1 MAYFYNC
8 TFCNHLLVVFELFD
22 ANPYNEEEVKTL
34 LQAWRKGDTNA
45 SQKLFTHL
53 YTQLN
58 KISAAL
64 LFHEGGISLTTGDL
78 VNEAAIRL
86 INLDRI
92 EWKDKAHFLAFSAR
106 VMRQVLIDHCRKKSA
121 NRRQHEKVTYVTLCE
136 PQQDE
141 SIDLVLLEEALNELQ
156 AIDPMRVKIVEMRYY
171 GGLSLQEIAEVMG
184 VSSSTIKRNW
194 RASRAWLLSNIE
206 AKQLGS

>member
-1 MAYFYNC
+1 MAYFYHC
-8 TFCNHLLVVFELFD
+8 TFFAHLLVVFKLFD

-34 LQAWRKGDTNA
+34 LHAWRKGDTHA

-58 KISAAL
+58 KISSAL
-64 LFHEGGISLTTGDL
+64 LSHEGGISLTTGDL

-92 EWKDKAHFLAFSAR
+92 EWQDKAHFLAFSAR
-106 VMRQVLIDHCRKKSA
+106 VMRQVLIDHCRKKKA
-121 NRRQHEKVTYVTLCE
+121 NRRQHEKVTLVTLCE

-141 SIDLVLLEEALNELQ
+141 SIDLVLLEEALQELQ
-156 AIDPMRVKIVEMRYY
+156 VIDPKRVKIVEMRYY

-206 AKQLGS
+206 AKQLRI